1 MNFLEPGPTRCFP
14 GSVRRFLL
22 VAVLVLGVAWVLP
35 AAASAALTATQIRI
49 GNHPA
54 FVRVVVDFTGGTL
67 QRNDVESPDPQPF
80 DGRARVRVTRV
91 GITTGA
97 AAVTQEGVTARIVQR
112 SGSIVLQLS
121 ARKHRFKYLE
131 HGVLHSPERLVVDL
145 WKSRPPT
152 ARRGVP
158 GGSAGRLPQH
168 RQLRLPSPGASG
180 PNGSENDLFE
190 HMFQVN
196 VRNQKGRVVGTR
208 PVTASGGHW
217 HRTVQFDIGVAQKGT
232 VEVGRL
238 LRAGRLAHL
247 HRPVAGDSRARSL
260 TSDRRAAV
268 ARVEPFDE
276 GGGRRRYGP

>member
-80 DGRARVRVTRV
+80 DGRARVRVTRL

-97 AAVTQEGVTARIVQR
+97 AAVTREGVTARIVQR

-121 ARKHRFKYLE
+121 ARRHRFKYLE
-131 HGVLHSPERLVVDL
+131 HDAL
-145 WKSRPPT
+145 
-152 ARRGVP
+152 P
-158 GGSAGRLPQH
+158 GRVRAD
-168 RQLRLPSPGASG
+168 
-180 PNGSENDLFE
+180 GSENDLFE
-190 HMFQVN
+190 HMFQMN

-208 PVTASGGHW
+208 PVTASAGHW
-217 HRTVQFDIGVAQKGT
+217 HRTVPFDIGVAQKGT
-232 VEVGRL
+232 VEVVHFSEQDGSL
-238 LRAGRLAHL
+238 ICIAQLRPTLA
-247 HRPVAGDSRARSL
+247 PA
-260 TSDRRAAV
+260 
-268 ARVEPFDE
+268 P
-276 GGGRRRYGP
+276 

>member
-14 GSVRRFLL
+14 GSVRRLL
-22 VAVLVLGVAWVLP
+22 FVAVLVLGVAWVLP
-35 AAASAALTATQIRI
+35 AAASAGLTATQIRI

-91 GITTGA
+91 GITTGSP
-97 AAVTQEGVTARIVQR
+97 AVTQQGVSARIVQR

-121 ARKHRFKYLE
+121 ARRHRFKYLE

-152 ARRGVP
+152 AAAEFPTAPQGGCLSIDNYDALP
-158 GGSAGRLPQH
+158 GRVRAD
-168 RQLRLPSPGASG
+168 
-180 PNGSENDLFE
+180 GSENDLFE
-190 HMFQVN
+190 HMFQMN

-208 PVTASGGHW
+208 PVIASAGHW
-217 HRTVQFDIGVAQKGT
+217 HRTVPFDIGVAQKGT
-232 VEVGRL
+232 VEVVDFSEQDG
-238 LRAGRLAHL
+238 
-247 HRPVAGDSRARSL
+247 SL
-260 TSDRRAAV
+260 TCIAQLPATL
-268 ARVEPFDE
+268 APA
-276 GGGRRRYGP
+276 P